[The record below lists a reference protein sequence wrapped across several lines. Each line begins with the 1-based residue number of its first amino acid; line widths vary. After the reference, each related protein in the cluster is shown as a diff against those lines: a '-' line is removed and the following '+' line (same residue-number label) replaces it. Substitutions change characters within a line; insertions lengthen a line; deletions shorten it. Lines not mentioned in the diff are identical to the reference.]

1 MKRMVVLLSLVGLL
15 LGSGVMSQKWLHGY
29 TGSLKSQMEEL
40 SQAVQQGEN
49 VKYEIRAIRADW
61 TRYQQWLGAVAHED
75 KLDQLEVH
83 IKRAEM
89 LAGFPDSDVYRRE
102 LVLELLEVGDAA
114 EELWEKERLSLQN
127 IL

>member
-61 TRYQQWLGAVAHED
+61 TRYQQWLGTEAHED

>member
-1 MKRMVVLLSLVGLL
+1 MKRMVVLMSLVGLL
-15 LGSGVMSQKWLHGY
+15 LGCGAVSQQWLHRY
-29 TGSLKSQMEEL
+29 TGGLKAQMEEL
-40 SQAVQQGEN
+40 SKAAQGGEN

-61 TRYQQWLGAVAHED
+61 TRYQQWLGATTHED

>member
-61 TRYQQWLGAVAHED
+61 TRYQQWLGAKAHED

>member
-1 MKRMVVLLSLVGLL
+1 MCLL

-61 TRYQQWLGAVAHED
+61 TRYQQWLGAEAHED

>member
-61 TRYQQWLGAVAHED
+61 TRYQQWLGAEVHED

>member
-61 TRYQQWLGAVAHED
+61 IRYQQWLGAEAHED

>member
-40 SQAVQQGEN
+40 SQAVQHGEN

-61 TRYQQWLGAVAHED
+61 TRYQQWLGAEAHED

>member
-61 TRYQQWLGAVAHED
+61 TRYQQWLGAEAHED

-102 LVLELLEVGDAA
+102 LVLELVEVGDAA

>member
-1 MKRMVVLLSLVGLL
+1 MKRMVILLSLVGLL
-15 LGSGVMSQKWLHGY
+15 LGSGAVSQNWLHGY
-29 TGSLKSQMEEL
+29 TGGLKAQMEEL
-40 SQAVQQGEN
+40 SEAVQQGEN
-49 VKYEIRAIRADW
+49 IKYEIRAIRADW
-61 TRYQQWLGAVAHED
+61 TRYQQWLGAEAHEN
-75 KLDQLEVH
+75 KLDQLEAH

-127 IL
+127 IF

>member
-49 VKYEIRAIRADW
+49 VKYEIRAILADW
-61 TRYQQWLGAVAHED
+61 TRYQQWLGAEAHED